1 MQIRLA
7 GLVPESIVDGTGYR
21 FAVFAQGCP
30 HKCPACH
37 NPHTHDFDG
46 GELYD
51 TDDIIARIKSYPHS
65 DGVTF
70 TGGEPFCQP
79 EAFARLAKGLEDVNI
94 WCFTGYTFGELQA
107 MQNPAVRALLEQ
119 IDVLIDGRFVEA
131 EFHHELKFKGSR
143 NQRFLDCKESLKRG
157 EVVLVEENN

>member
-1 MQIRLA
+1 MKIRLA

-21 FAVFAQGCP
+21 FAIFAQGCP
-30 HKCPACH
+30 HKCKGCH

-51 TDDIIARIKSYPHS
+51 AADIINLVQNYPHN

-79 EAFARLAKGLEDVNI
+79 EAFAWLAENLEGADI
-94 WCFTGYTFGELQA
+94 WCFTGYTFEELKA
-107 MQNPAVRALLEQ
+107 MQNPAVRALLER
-119 IDVLIDGRFVEA
+119 IDVLVDGRFVE
-131 EFHHELKFKGSR
+131 EQTSHELKFKGSK
-143 NQRFLDCKESLKRG
+143 NQRFIDCKKSLKQE
-157 EVVLVEENN
+157 EVVIFENN